1 MKKISLIIFVLFLIT
16 LSFSCSKKED
26 EQKPDSGHRSKNG
39 IELLAEQAGIP
50 NDIQLTGALEQGK
63 STFISGRK
71 GNTFYFYKIEDRK
84 IIVQHQEAIP
94 NAVEIEGRTIEV
106 SKVKSNIM
114 KHKDGSIFAW
124 IGDVNF
130 PDGYYV
136 KLFVFHDNKFKEIE
150 KKTLLFDIRKR
161 EGEGYLIRKERT
173 LYEKGFLYDND
184 WNLLGYMEN
193 SLTKNAVEYIT
204 LKGDRKVTL
213 LKIQGNKIEQY
224 IKELPFDNKDVE
236 AELMNTNDKLINIRF
251 VQKGYSLIFVD
262 GHLFEENET
271 GSNHR
276 TFTDITYITQ
286 KTEREL
292 LLYKIENSKIIK
304 EYKVNIPESISI
316 DKGFGETEYIKTNQL
331 LWNIVKSNNNIFL
344 MAFKE
349 NKDPYAQNRYYYLIY
364 LFNQETLKKIDFK
377 NRLLRIENIEIWG
390 EFGFKIHTEI
400 AINGRELS
408 RYFFYDNNWEL
419 LYASETE
426 LKLVNNLDSDDPS
439 FSKYYFLLNSEE
451 IIYFYRDSFSRI
463 NLKDNIKKWELSS
476 NSVKSF
482 NSFPK
487 NTRLDNLSVSKNGK
501 IWTFMQNYTLLNG
514 VKGVKSIII
523 NIETGEVVN

>member
-50 NDIQLTGALEQGK
+50 NDIQLTGALEEGK

-487 NTRLDNLSVSKNGK
+487 NTRLDNLSVSKNGNV
-501 IWTFMQNYTLLNG
+501 WTFMQNYTLLNG
-514 VKGVKSIII
+514 EKGIKSIKI

>member
-26 EQKPDSGHRSKNG
+26 EQKPDSGHSSKNG

-150 KKTLLFDIRKR
+150 KKALLFDIRKR

-276 TFTDITYITQ
+276 TFNDITYITQ
-286 KTEREL
+286 KKKNNL
-292 LLYKIENSKIIK
+292 FLYKIQNSKIIE
-304 EYKVNIPESISI
+304 EYNVSVPDIISI
-316 DKGFGETEYIKTNQL
+316 DKGFGEIESVITEKLIWYIIQKDNYIFL
-331 LWNIVKSNNNIFL
+331 ISIRNASNNY
-344 MAFKE
+344 
-349 NKDPYAQNRYYYLIY
+349 DYYPLIY
-364 LFNQETLKKIDFK
+364 VFDNRSLKKIDFK
-377 NRLLRIENIEIWG
+377 NKNLRIENVEKWG
-390 EFGFKIHTEI
+390 DFGFKVHTEI
-400 AINGRELS
+400 PINGRELS
-408 RYFFYDNNWEL
+408 RYFFYDNNWQL

-426 LKLVNNLDSDDPS
+426 IELLNNLDSNYPS

-476 NSVKSF
+476 NSVNSF

-487 NTRLDNLSVSKNGK
+487 NTRLDNFSVSKNGNV
-501 IWTFMQNYTLLNG
+501 WTFMQNYTLLNG
-514 VKGVKSIII
+514 EKGIKSIKI